1 MPMRCPARS
10 SILDRCAIVA
20 GMREQGQE
28 AGSRRDG
35 PDRPPDGPRRP
46 SGLVVGLA
54 LVAVAALLGAA
65 VATWPARGT
74 PGGTGGTGGPSSSAV
89 AGLASPHPSG
99 STTVEPGASPAGS
112 MAASPPASPAGSPAA
127 PASPSPPA
135 VPVDASVPL
144 AVVSA
149 FDNYRVTSITRATL
163 AARLRAG
170 TVLVPCGAEA
180 AIAAALGSATPG
192 GAAPACVPADQV
204 TAALAPGKT
213 QLALVPPALVTP
225 RVKAVALE
233 GADLFGEKPARIV
246 PYPLIIATPA
256 TWPAAW
262 SRWTGTD
269 VRVIVTTGVNCPD
282 RGVSRQTNVLG
293 RGWDWLAAGGTA
305 RYTGTHWDPRFGWTV
320 VDAVRAGNAGAVRNL
335 IRNADVAVS
344 DFECAMTRNFVQH
357 DSGTVF
363 SIDPRAATAMAKA
376 GFDVVTVAA
385 DHTTNAGL
393 GPVGETVDLFRA
405 AGIKPTGAGRTLGQ
419 ALRPAV
425 VDAGGI
431 TFGFVGFDAI
441 GGSAY
446 ATASSAGV
454 AALTPANVAKAV
466 ASARA
471 QGAQV
476 VIALPQWS
484 SVEYRATFTAFQLG
498 VVKTLVAAG
507 VDHVVGADF
516 HWAGALSITKSGSA
530 YRYVGSSQGNFWFDQ
545 DWSRQT
551 EEGIITSLTFVGTRL
566 AQVRLSPIV
575 VLDHGQ
581 PNLLDPATDGQF
593 VLRQVLAGTT
603 LPAR

>member
-1 MPMRCPARS
+1 MRDPGAAAS
-10 SILDRCAIVA
+10 DRAA
-20 GMREQGQE
+20 
-28 AGSRRDG
+28 A
-35 PDRPPDGPRRP
+35 PRRP

-54 LVAVAALLGAA
+54 LVAVAALLGVA
-65 VATWPARGT
+65 VAFGPARGAPADGAAAT
-74 PGGTGGTGGPSSSAV
+74 GTGMTGGESPTIV
-89 AGLASPHPSG
+89 AGLAAPS
-99 STTVEPGASPAGS
+99 VGASPA
-112 MAASPPASPAGSPAA
+112 ADPLASPGGSTTGSPSAAPAGSPAA
-127 PASPSPPA
+127 GTSPGSSA
-135 VPVDASVPL
+135 VPGTATVPL

-149 FDNYRVTSITRATL
+149 FDNYALTSVTRAML
-163 AARLRAG
+163 GSRFAAG
-170 TVLVPCGAEA
+170 TLIVPCGAEA
-180 AIAAALGSATPG
+180 AIAAALKAATRP
-192 GAAPACVPADQV
+192 GAACMPADEV
-204 TAALAPGKT
+204 TAALGPGT
-213 QLALVPPALVTP
+213 TGLALVPPALVTP

-233 GADLFGEKPARIV
+233 GADLFGERPARNA
-246 PYPLIIATPA
+246 PYPLVIATPA
-256 TWPAAW
+256 VWPAAW
-262 SRWTGTD
+262 SRWNESD

-282 RGVSRQTNVLG
+282 RGVSHQTNVLG

-320 VDAVRAGNAGAVRNL
+320 VDAVRTGNAGAVRNL

-344 DFECAMTRNFVQH
+344 DFECAMTRSFVQH

-363 SIDPRAATAMAKA
+363 SIDPRVAPAMAKA
-376 GFDVVTVAA
+376 GFDVATVAA

-405 AGIKPTGAGRTLGQ
+405 SGIQPTGAGRTLSE

-425 VDAGGI
+425 VDAGGVK
-431 TFGFVGFDAI
+431 FGFVAFDAI

-446 ATASSAGV
+446 ATPSSAGV
-454 AALTPANVAKAV
+454 APLTSANVAKAV
-466 ASARA
+466 ALARA

-498 VVKTLVAAG
+498 VVRTLVAAG

-516 HWAGALSITKSGSA
+516 HWAGALSITKTGST
-530 YRYVGSSQGNFWFDQ
+530 YRYVGTSQGNFWFDQ

>member
-1 MPMRCPARS
+1 
-10 SILDRCAIVA
+10 
-20 GMREQGQE
+20 
-28 AGSRRDG
+28 
-35 PDRPPDGPRRP
+35 
-46 SGLVVGLA
+46 
-54 LVAVAALLGAA
+54 
-65 VATWPARGT
+65 
-74 PGGTGGTGGPSSSAV
+74 
-89 AGLASPHPSG
+89 
-99 STTVEPGASPAGS
+99 
-112 MAASPPASPAGSPAA
+112 
-127 PASPSPPA
+127 
-135 VPVDASVPL
+135 
-144 AVVSA
+144 
-149 FDNYRVTSITRATL
+149 
-163 AARLRAG
+163 
-170 TVLVPCGAEA
+170 
-180 AIAAALGSATPG
+180 
-192 GAAPACVPADQV
+192 VPADQV
-204 TAALAPGKT
+204 TAGLGPGSSR
-213 QLALVPPALVTP
+213 LALIPPALVTP
-225 RVKAVALE
+225 RVKVVALE
-233 GADLFGEKPARIV
+233 GADLFGEKPARSL
-246 PYPLIIATPA
+246 PYPLVVATPA
-256 TWPAAW
+256 MWPAAW
-262 SRWTGTD
+262 SRWKGTD

-282 RGVSRQTNVLG
+282 RGVSHQTVVLG

-305 RYTGTHWDPRFGWTV
+305 RYTGTHWDARFGWTV
-320 VDAVRAGNAGAVRNL
+320 VDAVRTGHAGAVRDL

-363 SIDPRAATAMAKA
+363 SIDPRVAPAMAKA

-405 AGIKPTGAGRTLGQ
+405 NGIQPTGAGRTLGQ

-454 AALTPANVAKAV
+454 AQLTSANVATAV
-466 ASARA
+466 ARARA

-484 SVEYRATFTAFQLG
+484 SVEYRSTFTQFQRD

-516 HWAGALSITKSGSA
+516 HWAGALSISRAGST

-566 AQVRLSPIV
+566 AQVRLTPIV

-603 LPAR
+603 LPPR

>member
-1 MPMRCPARS
+1 
-10 SILDRCAIVA
+10 
-20 GMREQGQE
+20 
-28 AGSRRDG
+28 
-35 PDRPPDGPRRP
+35 
-46 SGLVVGLA
+46 
-54 LVAVAALLGAA
+54 
-65 VATWPARGT
+65 
-74 PGGTGGTGGPSSSAV
+74 V
-89 AGLASPHPSG
+89 AGL
-99 STTVEPGASPAGS
+99 GAGGG
-112 MAASPPASPAGSPAA
+112 AASASGGSAGTAATGSVAPPGGPAAGSPAA
-127 PASPSPPA
+127 PPAGSPA
-135 VPVDASVPL
+135 VGADPGPSTGPGAATVPL

-149 FDNYRVTSITRATL
+149 FDNYKVTSITRSAL
-163 AARLRAG
+163 AARLAAG
-170 TVLVPCGAEA
+170 TLLVPCDAEA
-180 AIAAALGSATPG
+180 EIAAALGTSGSAAG
-192 GAAPACVPADQV
+192 RCVQADQV
-204 TAALAPGKT
+204 TAGLAPGT
-213 QLALVPPALVTP
+213 TNLALVPPALVTP
-225 RVKAVALE
+225 RVKAVPLE
-233 GADLFGEKPARIV
+233 GADLFGEKPARTAS
-246 PYPLIIATPA
+246 YPLVITTPA
-256 TWPAAW
+256 AWPAAW
-262 SRWTGTD
+262 SRWNGSD

-305 RYTGTHWDPRFGWTV
+305 RYTGTHWDPAFGWTV
-320 VDAVRAGNAGAVRNL
+320 VDAVRSGNAGAVRNL

-363 SIDPRAATAMAKA
+363 SIDPRAAPAMAKM
-376 GFDVVTVAA
+376 GFDVATIAA

-405 AGIKPTGAGRTLGQ
+405 SGIQPTGGGRTLSE
-419 ALRPAV
+419 ALRPAI

-431 TFGFVGFDAI
+431 VFGFVGFDAI

-446 ATASSAGV
+446 ATPSSAGV
-454 AALTPANVAKAV
+454 AALTPANVAAAV
-466 ASARA
+466 AKARA

-498 VVKTLVAAG
+498 LVKTLVAAG

-516 HWAGALSITKSGSA
+516 HWAGALSITKVGSA

-581 PNLLDPATDGQF
+581 PNLLNPATDGQF

-603 LPAR
+603 VPAR

>member
-1 MPMRCPARS
+1 MGLAVVSVAVLLGIAVAIGPARGGPAAS
-10 SILDRCAIVA
+10 LGPGDA
-20 GMREQGQE
+20 GIGGAPPTAA
-28 AGSRRDG
+28 AG
-35 PDRPPDGPRRP
+35 
-46 SGLVVGLA
+46 
-54 LVAVAALLGAA
+54 LGAA
-65 VATWPARGT
+65 PLGSASA
-74 PGGTGGTGGPSSSAV
+74 GGSSA
-89 AGLASPHPSG
+89 G
-99 STTVEPGASPAGS
+99 GAATGT
-112 MAASPPASPAGSPAA
+112 AASPGDPGAGSPATSPPGSPA
-127 PASPSPPA
+127 VGASPGPSTGPGA
-135 VPVDASVPL
+135 ATVPI

-149 FDNYRVTSITRATL
+149 FDNYKVTTITRSALAGRL
-163 AARLRAG
+163 AAGSL
-170 TVLVPCGAEA
+170 LLPCGAEA
-180 AIAAALGSATPG
+180 AIAAALGTSGSA
-192 GAAPACVPADQV
+192 AAGCVPADQV
-204 TAALAPGKT
+204 TAALGPGTT
-213 QLALVPPALVTP
+213 QLALIPPALVTP
-225 RVKAVALE
+225 RVKAVALD
-233 GADLFGEKPARIV
+233 GADLFGEKPARTG
-246 PYPLIIATPA
+246 PYPLVVATPA
-256 TWPAAW
+256 AWPAAW
-262 SRWTGTD
+262 SRWNGSD
-269 VRVIVTTGVNCPD
+269 VRVIVTSGVNCPD
-282 RGVSRQTNVLG
+282 RGVSHQTNILG

-320 VDAVRAGNAGAVRNL
+320 VDAVRSGNAGAARNL

-344 DFECAMTRNFVQH
+344 DFECAMTRSFVQH

-363 SIDPRAATAMAKA
+363 SIDPRAAPAMAKM
-376 GFDVVTVAA
+376 GFDVATIAA

-393 GPVGETVDLFRA
+393 GPVGETVDLFLA
-405 AGIKPTGAGRTLGQ
+405 SGIQPTGGGRTLSE
-419 ALRPAV
+419 ALRPAI

-431 TFGFVGFDAI
+431 VFGFVGFDAI

-454 AALTPANVAKAV
+454 AALTPANVATAV
-466 ASARA
+466 ARARA

-498 VVKTLVAAG
+498 LVKTLVAAG
-507 VDHVVGADF
+507 VDQVVGADF
-516 HWAGALSITKSGSA
+516 HWAGALSITKAGSS

-581 PNLLDPATDGQF
+581 PNLLNPATDGQF

>member
-1 MPMRCPARS
+1 MGA
-10 SILDRCAIVA
+10 
-20 GMREQGQE
+20 QGQE
-28 AGSRRDG
+28 VGGRREG
-35 PDRPPDGPRRP
+35 PDRPTDGPRRP

-54 LVAVAALLGAA
+54 LVAVAALLCAA
-65 VATWPARGT
+65 VAIGPARGI
-74 PGGTGGTGGPSSSAV
+74 PAGTGGAGGPSSNAV

-99 STTVEPGASPAGS
+99 STTVEPGASLVA
-112 MAASPPASPAGSPAA
+112 SPAA
-127 PASPSPPA
+127 PRIAGGIREPEPGRPSPSPPLSRL
-135 VPVDASVPL
+135 PC
-144 AVVSA
+144 VSA

-163 AARLRAG
+163 AARLTAG

-180 AIAAALGSATPG
+180 AIAAALGTPG
-192 GAAPACVPADQV
+192 GAAPGSEAPACVPADQV
-204 TAALAPGKT
+204 TATLGPGKT

-225 RVKAVALE
+225 RVKAVAID
-233 GADLFGEKPARIV
+233 GADLFGEKPARSV
-246 PYPLIIATPA
+246 PYPLVIATPA
-256 TWPAAW
+256 AWPAAW
-262 SRWTGTD
+262 SRWNAAD
-269 VRVIVTTGVNCPD
+269 VRVVVTTGVNCPD
-282 RGVSRQTNVLG
+282 RGVSHQTNVLG

-320 VDAVRAGNAGAVRNL
+320 VDAVRTGNAGAVRNL

-363 SIDPRAATAMAKA
+363 SIDPRAAAAMAKA

-405 AGIKPTGAGRTLGQ
+405 AGIQPTGAGRTLGQ

-441 GGSAY
+441 GGSTY

-454 AALTPANVAKAV
+454 AALTPANVARAV

-498 VVKTLVAAG
+498 VVKTMVAAG

-516 HWAGALSITKSGSA
+516 HWAGALSITKAGSA

-603 LPAR
+603 LPSR

>member
-1 MPMRCPARS
+1 M
-10 SILDRCAIVA
+10 
-20 GMREQGQE
+20 GEQGHE
-28 AGSRRDG
+28 AGGRREG
-35 PDRPPDGPRRP
+35 PDRPSTGPRRP
-46 SGLVVGLA
+46 SGLAVGLA

-65 VATWPARGT
+65 VAIGSARGT
-74 PGGTGGTGGPSSSAV
+74 PGGTEGTGNAGTGGASPTAV
-89 AGLASPHPSG
+89 AGLASAPPNG
-99 STTVEPGASPAGS
+99 STVADPLASPAGS
-112 MAASPPASPAGSPAA
+112 MAASPATSPAASPAGSPAA
-127 PASPSPPA
+127 PASPGAPA
-135 VPVDASVPL
+135 GPGAARVPL

-149 FDNYRVTSITRATL
+149 FDNYAVTTITRATL
-163 AARLRAG
+163 AARLAAG
-170 TVLVPCGAEA
+170 TLVVPCGAEV
-180 AIAAALGSATPG
+180 AIAAALGKPG
-192 GAAPACVPADQV
+192 SAAPACVPADQV
-204 TAALAPGKT
+204 TAALGPGKT

-233 GADLFGEKPARIV
+233 GADLFGEKPARTV
-246 PYPLIIATPA
+246 PYPLVIATPPA
-256 TWPAAW
+256 WPAAW
-262 SRWTGTD
+262 SRWNGAD

-282 RGVSRQTNVLG
+282 RGVSHQTNVLG

-320 VDAVRAGNAGAVRNL
+320 VDAVRTGNAGAVRNL

-344 DFECAMTRNFVQH
+344 DFECAMTRSFVQH

-405 AGIKPTGAGRTLGQ
+405 AGIQPTGAGRTLGQ

-516 HWAGALSITKSGSA
+516 HWAGALSITKTGST

-566 AQVRLSPIV
+566 AQVRLLPIV

>member
-1 MPMRCPARS
+1 MPVPRPARTS
-10 SILDRCAIVA
+10 VLDRCSIVA
-20 GMREQGQE
+20 GMRDPG
-28 AGSRRDG
+28 AAASNRGVT
-35 PDRPPDGPRRP
+35 PRRP
-46 SGLVVGLA
+46 SRLAVVLA
-54 LVAVAALLGAA
+54 LVAVAAVLGVA
-65 VATWPARGT
+65 VAIGPARDT
-74 PGGTGGTGGPSSSAV
+74 PAGIATTGTGGTGG
-89 AGLASPHPSG
+89 
-99 STTVEPGASPAGS
+99 ASPAIATG
-112 MAASPPASPAGSPAA
+112 
-127 PASPSPPA
+127 PASPSVGASSTADPVASPGGSAQASASAAPAGSLVAGASPGPPVVA
-135 VPVDASVPL
+135 GAASVPL

-149 FDNYRVTSITRATL
+149 FDNYAVTSVTRTML
-163 AARLRAG
+163 AARLAAG
-170 TVLVPCGAEA
+170 TLVVPCGAEA
-180 AIAAALGSATPG
+180 AIAAALGMSG
-192 GAAPACVPADQV
+192 GAAAACVPADQV
-204 TAALAPGKT
+204 TAALGPGKT
-213 QLALVPPALVTP
+213 QLALVPPGLVTP
-225 RVKAVALE
+225 RVKAVALD
-233 GADLFGEKPARIV
+233 GADLFGEKPARNV
-246 PYPLIIATPA
+246 PYPLVIATPA
-256 TWPAAW
+256 AWPATW
-262 SRWTGTD
+262 SRWNGSD

-282 RGVSRQTNVLG
+282 RGVSHQTNVLG

-320 VDAVRAGNAGAVRNL
+320 VDAVRTGNAGAVRNL

-344 DFECAMTRNFVQH
+344 DFECAMTRTFVQH

-363 SIDPRAATAMAKA
+363 SIDPRVAPAMAKA
-376 GFDVVTVAA
+376 GFDVATIAA

-393 GPVGETVDLFRA
+393 GPVGETVDLFKA
-405 AGIKPTGAGRTLGQ
+405 SGIQPTGAGRTLSE

-454 AALTPANVAKAV
+454 APLTSANVAKAV
-466 ASARA
+466 AMARA
-471 QGAQV
+471 RGAQV

-484 SVEYRATFTAFQLG
+484 SVEYRARFTAFQLG

-516 HWAGALSITKSGSA
+516 HWAGALSITRTGST

>member
-1 MPMRCPARS
+1 M
-10 SILDRCAIVA
+10 
-20 GMREQGQE
+20 GEQGQE
-28 AGSRRDG
+28 AGGRREG
-35 PDRPPDGPRRP
+35 PDRPTAGPRRP
-46 SGLVVGLA
+46 SGLAVGLA

-65 VATWPARGT
+65 VAIGPARGT
-74 PGGTGGTGGPSSSAV
+74 PAGSGGTGPAGTGGASPTAV
-89 AGLASPHPSG
+89 AGLASPPPNG
-99 STTVEPGASPAGS
+99 STVADPLATPAGS
-112 MAASPPASPAGSPAA
+112 IAAAPAASPGASPAGSPAA
-127 PASPSPPA
+127 PEGPDGPA
-135 VPVDASVPL
+135 GPGAATVPL
-144 AVVSA
+144 AVVST
-149 FDNYRVTSITRATL
+149 FDNYAVTTITRATL
-163 AARLRAG
+163 AARLAAG
-170 TVLVPCGAEA
+170 TLVVPCGAEV
-180 AIAAALGSATPG
+180 AIAAALGKPG
-192 GAAPACVPADQV
+192 SAAPACVPADQV
-204 TAALAPGKT
+204 TAAMGPGNT

-225 RVKAVALE
+225 RVKAVTLE
-233 GADLFGEKPARIV
+233 GADLFGEKPARSV
-246 PYPLIIATPA
+246 PYPLVIATPA
-256 TWPAAW
+256 AWPAAW
-262 SRWTGTD
+262 SRWTATD

-376 GFDVVTVAA
+376 GFDVATVAA

-393 GPVGETVDLFRA
+393 GPVDETVDLFRA
-405 AGIKPTGAGRTLGQ
+405 AGIQPTGAGRTLGQ

-425 VDAGGI
+425 VNAGGI

-466 ASARA
+466 AIARA

-516 HWAGALSITKSGSA
+516 HWAGALSITKAGST

-593 VLRQVLAGTT
+593 VLRQVLSGTT
-603 LPAR
+603 LPSR

>member
-1 MPMRCPARS
+1 MG
-10 SILDRCAIVA
+10 V
-20 GMREQGQE
+20 
-28 AGSRRDG
+28 
-35 PDRPPDGPRRP
+35 
-46 SGLVVGLA
+46 
-54 LVAVAALLGAA
+54 ALLIGIALA
-65 VATWPARGT
+65 IAPVSGT
-74 PGGTGGTGGPSSSAV
+74 PAASLGTGGAGTGRATPTAV
-89 AGLASPHPSG
+89 AGIAVAPSGGAPSDGGSVSESAPTGTAAPAGEPAVASPAAS
-99 STTVEPGASPAGS
+99 SAASNLAGASPGPSTAPG
-112 MAASPPASPAGSPAA
+112 AAT
-127 PASPSPPA
+127 
-135 VPVDASVPL
+135 VPL

-149 FDNYRVTSITRATL
+149 FDNYRVTAITRSAL
-163 AARLRAG
+163 AARLAAG
-170 TVLVPCGAEA
+170 TVLLPCGADA
-180 AIAAALGSATPG
+180 AIAAALGTTG

-204 TAALAPGKT
+204 TAALGPGTT
-213 QLALVPPALVTP
+213 QLALIPPALVTP
-225 RVKAVALE
+225 RVKVIALD
-233 GADLFGEKPARIV
+233 GADLFGENPARTV
-246 PYPLIIATPA
+246 PYPLVIATPA
-256 TWPAAW
+256 AWPAAW
-262 SRWTGTD
+262 SRWTGSD

-305 RYTGTHWDPRFGWTV
+305 RYTGTHWDPAFGWTV
-320 VDAVRAGNAGAVRNL
+320 VDAVRSGNAGAVRNL

-344 DFECAMTRNFVQH
+344 DFECAMTHSFVQH

-363 SIDPRAATAMAKA
+363 SIDPRAAPAMARM
-376 GFDVVTVAA
+376 GFDVATIAA

-405 AGIKPTGAGRTLGQ
+405 SGIQPTGAGRTLAE
-419 ALRPAV
+419 ALRPAI

-431 TFGFVGFDAI
+431 VFGFIGFDAI

-446 ATASSAGV
+446 ATASSPGV
-454 AALTPANVAKAV
+454 AALTPANVASAV
-466 ASARA
+466 AKARA

-484 SVEYRATFTAFQLG
+484 SVEYRATFTALQLG
-498 VVKTLVAAG
+498 LVKTLVAAG

-516 HWAGALSITKSGSA
+516 HWAGALSVTKVGST

-575 VLDHGQ
+575 VVDHGQ
-581 PNLLDPATDGQF
+581 PNLLNPATDGQF